1 MAIYVVGACCLL
13 GSAVGPSRAA
23 ASQDSEA
30 FTFYLR
36 YLEAS
41 AKAKALADVT
51 PFMPEWWTTRY
62 ARADAEAQAGALARL
77 QSVGRDLVKV
87 KLEKEASVPDGV
99 RLQMTARTKDDLPMR
114 GEVLLV
120 REQGA
125 FKVEESKW
133 GSSR

>member
-1 MAIYVVGACCLL
+1 
-13 GSAVGPSRAA
+13 
-23 ASQDSEA
+23 
-30 FTFYLR
+30 
-36 YLEAS
+36 
-41 AKAKALADVT
+41 
-51 PFMPEWWTTRY
+51 
-62 ARADAEAQAGALARL
+62 
-77 QSVGRDLVKV
+77 LVKV
-87 KLEKEASVPDGV
+87 KLEKEESVPDGV